1 MMAEIQELLAK
12 KVGMTQL
19 YNELG
24 ELVPV
29 TVLAVGPCTVVQVK
43 TAKKDGYSAVQ
54 LGLDQKSMQR
64 ANQPQ
69 IGHCKK
75 AGKGVFYHL
84 REVPVDD
91 ESSYQPGDVF
101 TADLFTPGNL
111 VTVTAKSKGKGF
123 AGVMKRYGFKGQPA
137 SHGAHKN
144 HRSGG
149 SIGTSAYPGRVVK
162 GKKMPG
168 QMGNQ
173 KVSVKNL
180 TVVQVQSEQGLVL
193 VKGGVPGSK
202 NCLVTIKKI
211 R

>member
-1 MMAEIQELLAK
+1 MAEIQEMLAT

-43 TAKKDGYSAVQ
+43 TAARDGYSAVQ
-54 LGLDQKSMQR
+54 LGLSEKSMAR
-64 ANQPQ
+64 ANKPQ
-69 IGHCKK
+69 IGHCQK

-84 REVPVDD
+84 REVPIKD
-91 ESSYQPGDVF
+91 EGAFQPGDVL
-101 TADLFTPGNL
+101 TADFFSPGNL

-123 AGVMKRYGFKGQPA
+123 AGVMKRWGFAGQPA

-144 HRSGG
+144 HRAGG
-149 SIGTSAYPGRVVK
+149 SVGTSAYPGRVVK

-168 QMGNQ
+168 RLGNQ
-173 KVSVKNL
+173 KVTVKNL
-180 TVVQVQSEQGLVL
+180 TVVQVRSDQGLVL
-193 VKGGVPGSK
+193 VKGGVPGAK
-202 NCLVTIKKI
+202 NGLVTIKKVS
-211 R
+211 

>member
-1 MMAEIQELLAK
+1 MAEIQELLAK

-43 TAKKDGYSAVQ
+43 TAQKDGYNAVQ
-54 LGLDQKSMQR
+54 LGLGEKNMAR
-64 ANQPQ
+64 ANKAQT
-69 IGHCKK
+69 GHCLS
-75 AGKGVFYHL
+75 AGKGVFYHFA
-84 REVPVDD
+84 EVKVDD
-91 ESSYQPGDVF
+91 EGSYKPGDVL
-101 TADLFTPGNL
+101 TADMFSAGNL
-111 VTVTAKSKGKGF
+111 VAVTATSKGKGF

-149 SIGTSAYPGRVVK
+149 SVGTSAYPGRIIK

-168 QMGNQ
+168 HMGDR
-173 KVSVKNL
+173 KVTVKNL
-180 TVVQVQSEQGLVL
+180 TVVQVQLEQGLVM

-202 NCLVTIKKI
+202 NCLVTIKKVS
-211 R
+211 

>member
-1 MMAEIQELLAK
+1 MAEIQELLAK

-43 TAKKDGYSAVQ
+43 TAQKDGYNAVQ
-54 LGLDQKSMQR
+54 LGLGEKIMAR
-64 ANQPQ
+64 ANQAQ
-69 IGHCKK
+69 TGHCKP
-75 AGKGVFYHL
+75 AGKGVFYHFA
-84 REVPVDD
+84 EVKVDD
-91 ESSYQPGDVF
+91 EGDYKPGDVLTSDIF
-101 TADLFTPGNL
+101 SIGNL
-111 VTVTAKSKGKGF
+111 VAVTAKSKGKGF

-149 SIGTSAYPGRVVK
+149 SVGTSAYPGRIIK

-173 KVSVKNL
+173 KVTVKNL
-180 TVVQVQSEQGLVL
+180 TVVQVQAEQGLVM
-193 VKGGVPGSK
+193 VKGGVPGAK
-202 NCLVTIKKI
+202 NSLVTIKKVS
-211 R
+211 

>member
-1 MMAEIQELLAK
+1 MAEIQEILAK

-43 TAKKDGYSAVQ
+43 TESRDGYSAVQ
-54 LGLDQKSMQR
+54 LGFDEKPMVR

-84 REVPVDD
+84 REVQVEDATA
-91 ESSYQPGDVF
+91 YNPGDII
-101 TADLFTPGNL
+101 TSDLFTPGNL

-168 QMGNQ
+168 HMGDE

-180 TVVQVQSEQGLVL
+180 TVVQVQPEQGLVL

-202 NCLVTIKKI
+202 NGLVTIKKI

>member
-1 MMAEIQELLAK
+1 MAELQEILAK

-43 TAKKDGYSAVQ
+43 TADKDGYSAVQ
-54 LGLDQKSMQR
+54 LGIDAKVMQR

-84 REVPVDD
+84 REVPVVDS
-91 ESSYQPGDVF
+91 SSYAPGDVF
-101 TADLFTPGNL
+101 TADMFAPGNL
-111 VTVTAKSKGKGF
+111 VTVSAKSKGKGF
-123 AGVMKRYGFKGQPA
+123 AGVMKRHGFKGQPA

-144 HRSGG
+144 HRAGG
-149 SIGTSAYPGRVVK
+149 SVGTSAYPGRVVK

-168 QMGNQ
+168 HMGDQ

-180 TVVQVQSEQGLVL
+180 TVVQVQPDQGLVI

-202 NCLVTIKKI
+202 NALVTIKKI

>member
-1 MMAEIQELLAK
+1 MAEIQELLAK

-43 TAKKDGYSAVQ
+43 TAEKDGYSAVQ

-91 ESSYQPGDVF
+91 ESNYSPGDVF

-123 AGVMKRYGFKGQPA
+123 AGVMKRWGFKGQPA

-149 SIGTSAYPGRVVK
+149 SVGTSAYPGRIVK
-162 GKKMPG
+162 GKRMPG

-180 TVVQVQSEQGLVL
+180 TVVQVQSELGLVL

-202 NCLVTIKKI
+202 NSLVTIKKI

>member
-1 MMAEIQELLAK
+1 MAEIQELLAK

-43 TAKKDGYSAVQ
+43 TAQKDGYSAVQ
-54 LGLDQKSMQR
+54 LGLSEKKMARS
-64 ANQPQ
+64 NQAQ
-69 IGHCKK
+69 TGHCKA
-75 AGKGVFYHL
+75 AGKGVFYHFG
-84 REVPVDD
+84 EVKVDD
-91 ESSYQPGDVF
+91 ESAYQPGDVF
-101 TADLFTPGNL
+101 TADLFSPGNL
-111 VTVTAKSKGKGF
+111 VTVTATSKGKGF

-137 SHGAHKN
+137 THGAHKN

-149 SIGTSAYPGRVVK
+149 SVGTSAYPGRIIK

-168 QMGNQ
+168 HMGSQ
-173 KVSVKNL
+173 RVSVKNL
-180 TVVQVQSEQGLVL
+180 TIVQVQLDQGLIM

-202 NCLVTIKKI
+202 NCLVTVKKLS
-211 R
+211 